1 MQQQVS
7 KKNNNIFSVFTDRKQ
22 LNQRGMA
29 VRSDLEAELRLRPQ
43 PVSWWRDGALDRLKG
58 TLSSEDGNHLRGVLR
73 VLIYL
78 KKRKKKQMDD
88 IIRTGLADSRPPND
102 PVMSKVLLLSL
113 RSH

>member
-7 KKNNNIFSVFTDRKQ
+7 KKNIFSVFTDRKQ

-43 PVSWWRDGALDRLKG
+43 PVSRWRDGALDRLKG
-58 TLSSEDGNHLRGVLR
+58 TRSSEDGNHLRGVLR

-78 KKRKKKQMDD
+78 KKRKKNEWMTSSGQD
-88 IIRTGLADSRPPND
+88 
-102 PVMSKVLLLSL
+102 
-113 RSH
+113 